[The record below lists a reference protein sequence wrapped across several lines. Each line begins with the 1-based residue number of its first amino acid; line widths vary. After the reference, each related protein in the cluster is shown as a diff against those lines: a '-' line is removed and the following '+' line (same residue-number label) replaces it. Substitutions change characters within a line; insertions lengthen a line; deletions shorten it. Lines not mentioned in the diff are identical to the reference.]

1 MECFVIFVM
10 AWCWCNAT
18 ESKPQNVS
26 SNIKDVKLLKN
37 IMLILKIIE
46 SYNPEEKLTEE
57 DYTFTES
64 ISNYFRDGIAKVDRG
79 VKKALEE
86 GNLKEKFETF
96 LLITSETFNNIED
109 EELRKAKLEE
119 EFNKD
124 FVAVITKEIEDISIP
139 IVKKYFDKLVA
150 ERSDLLAIQ

>member
-1 MECFVIFVM
+1 
-10 AWCWCNAT
+10 
-18 ESKPQNVS
+18 
-26 SNIKDVKLLKN
+26 
-37 IMLILKIIE
+37 MLILKIIE

-57 DYTFTES
+57 DYTFTEP
-64 ISNYFRDGIAKVDRG
+64 IANYFRDGIAKVDRG

-96 LLITSETFNNIED
+96 LLITSDTFNNIED

-139 IVKKYFDKLVA
+139 IVKKYFDKLVS

>member
-1 MECFVIFVM
+1 
-10 AWCWCNAT
+10 
-18 ESKPQNVS
+18 
-26 SNIKDVKLLKN
+26 
-37 IMLILKIIE
+37 MLILKIIE

-96 LLITSETFNNIED
+96 LLITSDTFNNIED

-124 FVAVITKEIEDISIP
+124 FVAVITREIEDISIP

-150 ERSDLLAIQ
+150 ERSGLLAIQ

>member
-1 MECFVIFVM
+1 
-10 AWCWCNAT
+10 
-18 ESKPQNVS
+18 
-26 SNIKDVKLLKN
+26 
-37 IMLILKIIE
+37 MLILKIIE

-57 DYTFTES
+57 DYTFTEP
-64 ISNYFRDGIAKVDRG
+64 IANYFRDGIAKVDRG

-124 FVAVITKEIEDISIP
+124 FVAVITREIEDISIP
-139 IVKKYFDKLVA
+139 IVKKYFDQLVA

>member
-1 MECFVIFVM
+1 MSLLQKIF
-10 AWCWCNAT
+10 
-18 ESKPQNVS
+18 
-26 SNIKDVKLLKN
+26 
-37 IMLILKIIE
+37 E

-57 DYTFTES
+57 DYTFTEP

-86 GNLKEKFETF
+86 GDLKEKFEKYLLYTSDTF
-96 LLITSETFNNIED
+96 KNIED
-109 EELRKAKLEE
+109 VELRKAKLEE

-124 FVAVITKEIEDISIP
+124 FVAVITREIEDISIP

>member
-1 MECFVIFVM
+1 MHTKKE
-10 AWCWCNAT
+10 
-18 ESKPQNVS
+18 
-26 SNIKDVKLLKN
+26 KDFL
-37 IMLILKIIE
+37 
-46 SYNPEEKLTEE
+46 EE
-57 DYTFTES
+57 F
-64 ISNYFRDGIAKVDRG
+64 

-124 FVAVITKEIEDISIP
+124 FVAIITREIEDISIP